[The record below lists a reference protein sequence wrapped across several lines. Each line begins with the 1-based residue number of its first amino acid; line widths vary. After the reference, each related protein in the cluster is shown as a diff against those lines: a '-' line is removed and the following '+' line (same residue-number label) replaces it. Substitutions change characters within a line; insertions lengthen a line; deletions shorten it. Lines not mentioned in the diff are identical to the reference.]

1 MGRKASP
8 DQPGVSLPADR
19 YCGLRRSEGVAN
31 GHQWGS
37 NMSEAH
43 ELFVVGGMTTTGP
56 APHYGCALSRLV
68 VRWVG
73 SAASFLSRAARR

>member
-1 MGRKASP
+1 MGTS
-8 DQPGVSLPADR
+8 
-19 YCGLRRSEGVAN
+19 
-31 GHQWGS
+31 GS

-73 SAASFLSRAARR
+73 SAASFLFRAARR